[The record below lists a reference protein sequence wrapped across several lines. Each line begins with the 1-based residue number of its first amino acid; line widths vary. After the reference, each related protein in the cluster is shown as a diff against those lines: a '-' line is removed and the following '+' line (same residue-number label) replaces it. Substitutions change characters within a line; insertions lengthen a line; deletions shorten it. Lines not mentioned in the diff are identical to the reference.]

1 MRKLSSDPWEVKI
14 IRDLFAVACPAFGT
28 QYEKLKAF
36 RQTAYEAFGSA
47 RDALFEVGDAALL
60 TPSANSFAELSLSPV
75 FRRQWSSVY
84 EALQDSCLDRE
95 ALLRLYADQIPTTG
109 RPVFVGDHTAWP
121 RLSARTLRDRT
132 IEHHPTKIWGN
143 KPITIGQGYSTV
155 AFLPDTGRS
164 WTLPLL
170 HERIESTTD
179 PIQKGADQ
187 LRRVRAAL
195 QMRLTSLWDSEY
207 GCAPFVM
214 ATADID
220 ADKVVRIR
228 PNRCLWGP
236 PPPYRGWGRPALHG
250 AKFKPADPQT
260 WPEPAQ
266 TLHVTDEKLGP
277 VVVQLFENL
286 HFREAPKHPFSL
298 IRIHRIDAKGT
309 RRDPKDLFV
318 AWIGETPPP
327 LEDWWPLYLRRFA
340 IECWYHFAKSRLHWT
355 LPRLKTPE
363 QSQRWSD
370 LMPLLTWQVW
380 LAKPIVTDSPLPW
393 QKPQTN
399 LTPKRVIQSIGGI
412 LTQIGTPARAP
423 KLRGKSP
430 GWPKGRPRTKA
441 PRYEVVKKS
450 KKRQA

>member
-1 MRKLSSDPWEVKI
+1 M
-14 IRDLFAVACPAFGT
+14 G
-28 QYEKLKAF
+28 F
-36 RQTAYEAFGSA
+36 RQTAYEALGTG
-47 RDALFEVGDAALL
+47 RDAFFELGDAVLL
-60 TPSANSFAELSLSPV
+60 TPSADSFAELSLSPV

-84 EALQDSCLDRE
+84 EALQDGRPDRE
-95 ALLRLYADQIPTTG
+95 ALLRLYALQIPTTG

-155 AFLPDTGRS
+155 AFLPDTAQN

-187 LRRVRAAL
+187 LRRVRAVL
-195 QMRLTSLWDSEY
+195 QIRPISLWDSEY
-207 GCAPFVM
+207 GCAPFVK

-228 PNRCLWGP
+228 PNRCLWGC
-236 PPPYRGWGRPALHG
+236 PPPYRGWGRPAQHG
-250 AKFKPADPQT
+250 AKFKPSDPQT

-266 TLHVTDEKLGP
+266 TLHVIDEKLGP

-286 HFREAPKHPFSL
+286 HFREAPKQPFLL
-298 IRIHRIDAKGT
+298 IRIHRVDAKGT
-309 RRDPKDLFV
+309 RREPKDLFI

-363 QSQRWSD
+363 QCQRWSD

-380 LAKPIVTDSPLPW
+380 MAKSIVTDCPLPW
-393 QKPQTN
+393 QKPQTK
-399 LTPKRVIQSIGGI
+399 LTPKRAIQSIGGI
-412 LTQIGTPARAP
+412 LTQIGTPARMP
-423 KLRGKSP
+423 KPRGKSP
-430 GWPKGRPRTKA
+430 GWPKGWPRTKA

-450 KKRQA
+450 KKRQT